1 MLPHREEKGVYLWE
15 ELVLLG
21 DLVEHF
27 MSLNRWFQVSSQ
39 NLGEKRQSLLC
50 SSEPSVG
57 WKPGGLFPDLQTRE
71 EGQQRV
77 HPAAHAHGGIVHVD
91 VEQQR
96 RLADVLHDGAVVLSH
111 THTCWSGHSQA
122 ERM

>member
-1 MLPHREEKGVYLWE
+1 MGR
-15 ELVLLG
+15 
-21 DLVEHF
+21 
-27 MSLNRWFQVSSQ
+27 
-39 NLGEKRQSLLC
+39 
-50 SSEPSVG
+50 
-57 WKPGGLFPDLQTRE
+57 KPGGLCPDLQTRE

-111 THTCWSGHSQA
+111 THTHTRWSGHSQA